1 MQQKPI
7 RVRPARAVQRT
18 LSFQSPNRSSPS
30 WDRVPDVVKPRV
42 VEALAHVL
50 LEASGARV
58 AHDEA
63 GND

>member
-7 RVRPARAVQRT
+7 RVRPAQAGQRT
-18 LSFQSPNRSSPS
+18 LSFPSPTRPSPS
-30 WDRVPDVVKPRV
+30 WDDLPEVVKTRV

-50 LEASGARV
+50 LEASGARA
-58 AHDEA
+58 AHEGG